1 MSVRLQRNGA
11 VDLKKGDA
19 VDLKKGDRNLT
30 KLRVGLGWD
39 ANTSGPEEFDLDASA
54 FLLTASGSTR
64 NAQDLV
70 FYGALDHPSGSV
82 QHMGDNLVGG
92 TGAGRD
98 DDEQILIDLTKIPE
112 AIQEIVFTVTIYDY
126 DVRHQNF
133 GMVQNAYIR
142 VIDESSQGAP
152 EELVR
157 YDLTEDFSLNT
168 AVIAGRI
175 VRNGASWKF
184 VASSE
189 KSSGGLRELCEKYGV
204 KVL

>member
-1 MSVRLQRNGA
+1 MAINLKKNDA
-11 VDLKKGDA
+11 IDLKKIN
-19 VDLKKGDRNLT
+19 KNIT

-39 ANTSGPEEFDLDASA
+39 ANTTGQEEFDLDASA
-54 FLLTASGSTR
+54 FLLAENGRTR
-64 NAQDLV
+64 NEKDLV

-92 TGAGRD
+92 MGAGRA
-98 DDEQILIDLTKIPE
+98 DDEQIVIDLTKIPD

-133 GMVQNAYIR
+133 GMVENAYIR
-142 VIDESSQGAP
+142 VIDESFTQNA

-157 YDLTEDFSLNT
+157 YDLTEDFSKDT
-168 AVIAGRI
+168 AVIAGKIARD
-175 VRNGASWKF
+175 GESWKF
-184 VASSE
+184 VALGESSD
-189 KSSGGLRELCEKYGV
+189 GGLRGLCGKYGV

>member
-1 MSVRLQRNGA
+1 MAINLEKNGA
-11 VDLKKGDA
+11 IDLKKNN
-19 VDLKKGDRNLT
+19 KNIT

-39 ANTSGPEEFDLDASA
+39 ANTNGQEDFDLDASV
-54 FLLTASGSTR
+54 FLLTANGKTR

-92 TGAGRD
+92 TGSGRD
-98 DDEQILIDLTKIPE
+98 DDEQIVIDLAKVPE
-112 AIQEIVFTVTIYDY
+112 AIEEIVFTVTIYDC
-126 DVRHQNF
+126 DVRKQNF

-142 VIDESSQGAP
+142 VIDESSAKA

-157 YDLTEDFSLNT
+157 YDLTGDFSADT
-168 AVIAGRI
+168 AVIAGKIARDS
-175 VRNGASWKF
+175 GSWKF
-184 VASSE
+184 VALGESSA
-189 KSSGGLRELCEKYGV
+189 GGLRALCGKYGV